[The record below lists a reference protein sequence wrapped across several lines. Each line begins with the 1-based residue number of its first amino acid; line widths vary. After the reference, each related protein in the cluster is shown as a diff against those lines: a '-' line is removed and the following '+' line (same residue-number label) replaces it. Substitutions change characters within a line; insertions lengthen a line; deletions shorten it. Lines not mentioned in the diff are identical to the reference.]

1 VRVLTLAVLAVL
13 VAPAAAPAQTPV
25 KAIPVEGTGTVVAS
39 GMWIA
44 ESAPYTGTM
53 RGTFSPSRIK
63 PGEPFVYES
72 NMVVSSPGWGSGDRT
87 SGQPGT
93 YACLEAVAP
102 AAELRA
108 PEPAVAGEPAG
119 RGSRLP
125 LRAFRTGLVPPV
137 RVDFRGGSCLAP
149 PPLHAQALEP
159 VRPALVCGHRR

>member
-108 PEPAVAGEPAG
+108 RRTRRR
-119 RGSRLP
+119 RGTRRSRLP
-125 LRAFRTGLVPPV
+125 TPAARVPNRPRTPGSRGLSRRLLPCAAAAARAG
-137 RVDFRGGSCLAP
+137 A
-149 PPLHAQALEP
+149 
-159 VRPALVCGHRR
+159 